1 MHYCIFLYYISKQIH
16 LYALLRLC
24 KTMQDH
30 VRLEIKKIF
39 YILFFMYYF
48 YFYRLFKNDVL

>member
-48 YFYRLFKNDVL
+48 YRLFKNDVL